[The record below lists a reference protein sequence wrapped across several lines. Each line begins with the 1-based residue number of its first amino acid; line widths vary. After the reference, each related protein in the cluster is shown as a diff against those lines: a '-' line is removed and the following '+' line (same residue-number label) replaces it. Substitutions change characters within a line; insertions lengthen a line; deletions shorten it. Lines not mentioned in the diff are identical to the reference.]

1 MKRLLYVFLS
11 VSLLII
17 LSSCDTTDL
26 VGNNRRE
33 LSKEE
38 TMFTL
43 GRYPQSLVKD
53 ESVYIDVLKTIDNT
67 KWNPITTFAATSY
80 DGEAQYI
87 DIDQDNDGLRDYR
100 LVQIIKNKEGYG
112 SVESPYEGYYLFNW
126 EPVKW
131 NIIRREGEIDNKK
144 EAYAFSDIVLD
155 TTFFDANGNKEYAI
169 SDLRKIAVCDI
180 GLQIFTKDELNSLKG
195 NSYED
200 TFKNAFYDNP
210 SYENDCIQ
218 IANFHLIEGT
228 RSTDDG
234 SIYYKGEFYNSKVT
248 DYSKVMGNW
257 GRDHWTNEINDS
269 GYIVLGR
276 DYMLG
281 SGTKD
286 PASYHGVLLVIIV
299 DYDKYRP
306 EGY

>member
-53 ESVYIDVLKTIDNT
+53 ESVYIDVLKTIDESE
-67 KWNPITTFAATSY
+67 WEDLTTFAATSY

-155 TTFFDANGNKEYAI
+155 TTFFDTNGKKEYAI
-169 SDLRKIAVCDI
+169 SDLRKIVVGEM

-200 TFKNAFYDNP
+200 TIKNASYDNP

-218 IANFHLIEGT
+218 IANINMTNGH
-228 RSTDDG
+228 RSSEDG
-234 SIYYKGEFYNSKVT
+234 SMYYNGKFYNSKVT

-257 GRDHWTNEINDS
+257 GSDHWTNEINDS

-276 DYMLG
+276 DSILG